1 MKTLSIELYI
11 RALTADMNDMERQK
25 NEKEMD
31 KVTETTKRLA
41 QGFCRL
47 ADILEEH
54 VKVSRECVLT
64 SFSLQPTPDR
74 LKRIEDL
81 ARRSGYEVLDTGQDW
96 KCKLHPPALPS
107 DELCW
112 ICNLCGEY
120 MSQPQIEAAINTNT
134 ALCEALT
141 AEHLG
146 LSPQL
151 CDDLAV
157 VLSSPRYQV
166 LSWLLRWEDL
176 HRICV
181 MYLHDPQRTKN
192 LVTELKFVDIDYSVF
207 MSIKREPEDE
217 EVTGIERGY
226 EHFLESE
233 FYSDA
238 ETPLSEDSAS
248 QDSRPY
254 SLGSDGTGDSPSC
267 FQALLPSKS
276 DPDVLKS
283 LRMFRPNLKRPRAP
297 QTEEKLPEKVFV
309 RSSNTNRTILT
320 PPINHTSENLRDTSY
335 INQNSAYPYQ
345 NGLCSSLYSNVYLNS
360 EHQNYDCN
368 KKTSAVKTSATII
381 DIKQVEEADF
391 PARSL
396 IKCTNTY
403 SKKKPHAESKPK
415 VTNSTPVPHGTIHLK
430 SHELLFGKSCEI
442 FKTEEVHQPKHQ
454 IGATLF
460 SKNPKTE
467 EVVHQ
472 PKNEV
477 GTMLFPKNPR
487 TEVVRNPKNEVAALL
502 LSRKS
507 KAEEIARQSKNEVA
521 AMLLSKKF
529 KTEEVHQ
536 PKAEVV
542 ALLSKKSKA
551 EDVHQSKNEVG
562 AMLLSKIS
570 KTEQVHRPK
579 NEVAALLARKSKA
592 EEVVHQPKNEVAALS
607 RKSNAEEIVHQSN
620 NDVGAMLLSEKSKT
634 EEVHQPKNEVGA
646 TLFSRQSGG
655 QVAKNLKKP
664 SILSTLLTTEEPTIK
679 DGKIVALHDFEQF
692 SHKVNTQKNL
702 MTEKLHNDNSSD
714 ESSNKTNSLEHISK
728 TSNKRGS
735 SENLLE
741 KPPSNMGA
749 CKSTSLNVPSSEE
762 KQTEKDDLK
771 ALCQM
776 REAKVV
782 LNRINLR
789 SYINKKLKRRS
800 REEEKKV
807 EHSENS
813 NVAQQPSILNKGVK
827 KPWPLQD
834 MNPRVVLDRNEIDV
848 PEYNKHKNKV
858 PSSNEERK
866 NGDKTPPK
874 SSPNEERKNGDR
886 TPSKPSPN
894 EERKNGDRTPS
905 KSPLKI
911 PQNRDKSEYPCVLLK
926 RLEVD
931 KRDVK
936 AVLANVPG
944 LNDLELIR
952 PGSTDRIVQVVQ
964 IAGGRQTSNVPPQN
978 TQTSTQVSPHI
989 QRVGQP
995 RNDKPEQATE
1005 TSVAASTSTSTT
1017 TTTSKPATSQPST
1030 LINILSQQII
1040 RPGQSNC
1047 IRNRTSPLIN
1057 ILSQQIIRP
1066 ATTVISPAKTTTST
1080 TTTEVSTFFSMNC
1093 NGL

>member
-1 MKTLSIELYI
+1 MKTFSIELYI

-31 KVTETTKRLA
+31 KVAETTKRLA
-41 QGFCRL
+41 IGFCRL

-64 SFSLQPTPDR
+64 SFSLQPTPER

-81 ARRSGYEVLDTGQDW
+81 AKRSGYEVLDTGQDW
-96 KCKLHPPALPS
+96 KCKLHPPTLPS

-112 ICNLCGEY
+112 ICNLCGDY

-157 VLSSPRYQV
+157 ILSSPRYQV

-207 MSIKREPEDE
+207 MGIKREPEDE

-233 FYSDA
+233 FYSDG

-283 LRMFRPNLKRPRAP
+283 LRMFRPNLKRPRAS

-309 RSSNTNRTILT
+309 RSSNANRTVLA
-320 PPINHTSENLRDTSY
+320 PPVNHTSENLRDTSY

-345 NGLCSSLYSNVYLNS
+345 NGLCSSLYSNVYLS
-360 EHQNYDCN
+360 GEHQNYNCN
-368 KKTSAVKTSATII
+368 KKAPTTKTTATII
-381 DIKQVEEADF
+381 DIKQVAEKDF

-403 SKKKPHAESKPK
+403 SKKRSTTDSKSK
-415 VTNSTPVPHGTIHLK
+415 VTNSTPVPHGTIQLK
-430 SHELLFGKSCEI
+430 SHELLFEKPHEI
-442 FKTEEVHQPKHQ
+442 LKTPEVPQLKHET
-454 IGATLF
+454 GATVF
-460 SKNPKTE
+460 TKNPKTE
-467 EVVHQ
+467 KILHQ

-477 GTMLFPKNPR
+477 GTMLFPI
-487 TEVVRNPKNEVAALL
+487 NPK
-502 LSRKS
+502 
-507 KAEEIARQSKNEVA
+507 
-521 AMLLSKKF
+521 
-529 KTEEVHQ
+529 T
-536 PKAEVV
+536 
-542 ALLSKKSKA
+542 
-551 EDVHQSKNEVG
+551 
-562 AMLLSKIS
+562 
-570 KTEQVHRPK
+570 
-579 NEVAALLARKSKA
+579 
-592 EEVVHQPKNEVAALS
+592 EVVHQPKNE
-607 RKSNAEEIVHQSN
+607 I
-620 NDVGAMLLSEKSKT
+620 GALLSKKSKS
-634 EEVHQPKNEVGA
+634 EEVVRHPKNEIAARILSKKAKREGLIHQPKNEVGGTWLSKKSKAEEVVRPSKNAVGATLFKKSKTEEHQPKNEIGA

-655 QVAKNLKKP
+655 QVAKNQKKP
-664 SILSTLLTTEEPTIK
+664 SILSTLLTTEESTIK
-679 DGKIVALHDFEQF
+679 DGKVVALDDFEQF
-692 SHKVNTQKNL
+692 SHKMNTQKKW
-702 MTEKLHNDNSSD
+702 MSEKDNSSD
-714 ESSNKTNSLEHISK
+714 ESSNKTNSLK
-728 TSNKRGS
+728 TSGNFPERPQS
-735 SENLLE
+735 S
-741 KPPSNMGA
+741 MRA
-749 CKSTSLNVPSSEE
+749 CKNTTLNVPSSED
-762 KQTEKDDLK
+762 KQTAKDDLK
-771 ALCQM
+771 ALFHM

-782 LNRINLR
+782 LNRINVK

-807 EHSENS
+807 EQSENS
-813 NVAQQPSILNKGVK
+813 NVAQQPTILNKGVK

-858 PSSNEERK
+858 PSPNEEKK
-866 NGDKTPPK
+866 NGDKI
-874 SSPNEERKNGDR
+874 
-886 TPSKPSPN
+886 
-894 EERKNGDRTPS
+894 PS
-905 KSPLKI
+905 KSPQKI
-911 PQNRDKSEYPCVLLK
+911 PLNRDKSEYPCVLLK

-931 KRDVK
+931 KKRDVK

-1005 TSVAASTSTSTT
+1005 TSVTTTTSTSTT

-1066 ATTVISPAKTTTST
+1066 ATPVISPAKTTTST
-1080 TTTEVSTFFSMNC
+1080 NTTEVST
-1093 NGL
+1093 L